1 MHTRVAI
8 AVDGGARLAIAQPL
22 VRGAAAAGIFVA
34 GAVDCDRKTTM
45 LAGICGSKAAL
56 RLLSRRSPTNYCI
69 LRRRR
74 PGGKVD
80 KVRGEKGV

>member
-22 VRGAAAAGIFVA
+22 VRGAATAGIFVA

-45 LAGICGSKAAL
+45 LAGIRGSKAAL
-56 RLLSRRSPTNYCI
+56 VAPFVADDRPRNYCI
-69 LRRRR
+69 LRCLQA
-74 PGGKVD
+74 GGLN
-80 KVRGEKGV
+80 

>member
-45 LAGICGSKAAL
+45 LAGIRGSKAAL
-56 RLLSRRSPTNYCI
+56 VAPCRDDRPRSI
-69 LRRRR
+69 AFFARRR
-74 PGGKVD
+74 PGG
-80 KVRGEKGV
+80 

>member
-22 VRGAAAAGIFVA
+22 VRGAAAAGILGFA

-45 LAGICGSKAAL
+45 LAGIRGSKAAL
-56 RLLSRRSPTNYCI
+56 VAPCRDDRPRSI
-69 LRRRR
+69 AFFARRR
-74 PGGKVD
+74 PGG
-80 KVRGEKGV
+80 